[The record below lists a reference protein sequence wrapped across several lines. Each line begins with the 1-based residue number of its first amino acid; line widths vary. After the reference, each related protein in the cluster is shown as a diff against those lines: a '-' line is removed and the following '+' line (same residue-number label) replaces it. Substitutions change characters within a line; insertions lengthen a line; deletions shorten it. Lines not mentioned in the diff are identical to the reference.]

1 MFLNKEKKEIYYKM
15 TVALAVTGVI
25 AVLIFGADNRQRLL
39 ADENGRS
46 SVERNRPGGGKREE
60 KLQVQIGEQKEQ
72 MTVEITEE
80 VFSEEE
86 IRYEFEKAGKELERR
101 ILGNNKS
108 LDEVRSD
115 LKLITKL
122 PDSKIAVTWELDN
135 YDVMN
140 LQGELQPEALTE
152 EGTLVRLDA
161 FLSYKEEKAQHT
173 FYASVFPP
181 ERSAVEQQIQRL
193 KEEMKKLD
201 EKTRE
206 EERMLLPAEVD
217 GKKVI
222 WSYVTEFRAM
232 GILVL
237 GVAVSLGI
245 YLLEKQKEK
254 EKREERI
261 QQMEQEYPEM
271 ISRFTLFMG
280 AGMPARKA
288 WYKLAE
294 GYVNREKKQEK
305 HALYEEMVYTMHE
318 IQSGIPESECYEK
331 FGERCELA
339 IYRKFGMLLSQNL
352 KKGTKGLVFLLK
364 QEAVN
369 AFEERK
375 RFARKRG
382 EEAGTKL
389 LMPMF
394 LMFGM
399 VLAVIVIPAF
409 LSMQTG

>member
-1 MFLNKEKKEIYYKM
+1 MLLKKEIYVKM
-15 TVALAVTGVI
+15 MAVLAVTGVI
-25 AVLIFGADNRQRLL
+25 AALTFGADNRQRLP

-72 MTVEITEE
+72 ITVEITEE
-80 VFSEEE
+80 AFSEEE
-86 IRYEFEKAGKELERR
+86 VRCEFEKAGKELERL
-101 ILGNNKS
+101 ILGKNKS
-108 LDEVRSD
+108 LDEVRSN

-122 PDSKIAVTWELDN
+122 PDSGITVTWELDN
-135 YDVMN
+135 YEVMN
-140 LQGELQPEALTE
+140 LQGELQAEALTE
-152 EGTLVRLDA
+152 DGTLLRLDA

-173 FYASVFPP
+173 FYARLFPP
-181 ERSAVEQQIQRL
+181 ERSAAERQIQRL
-193 KEEMKKLD
+193 KEELKKLD
-201 EKTRE
+201 EETLE
-206 EERMLLPAEVD
+206 EEKVLLPAAVD
-217 GKKVI
+217 GTKVT
-222 WSYVTEFRAM
+222 WSYVTDFRAI

-237 GVAVSLGI
+237 GMVMSLGI
-245 YLLEKQKEK
+245 YTLEKQKEK
-254 EKREERI
+254 EKREKRI
-261 QQMEQEYPEM
+261 WQMEQEYSEM

-288 WYKLAE
+288 WFKLAE
-294 GYVNREKKQEK
+294 AYGNREKKQEK
-305 HALYEEMVYTMHE
+305 HAVYEEMVYTMHE
-318 IQSGIPESECYEK
+318 IQSGTPESECYEK

-339 IYRKFGMLLSQNL
+339 MYRKFGMLLSQNL
-352 KKGTKGLVFLLK
+352 KKGTKGLVLLLK

-375 RFARKRG
+375 SFAKKQG

-399 VLAVIVIPAF
+399 VLAIIVIPAF
-409 LSMQTG
+409 FSMQTG